1 MTGMLPRLVKDMETN
16 KICLQITL
24 GLHSATMP
32 VPDGFGAWSD
42 QLQLQ
47 FIESVVPEMIEGL
60 QAKVRADQ
68 RKLRSKS
75 EADA

>member
-1 MTGMLPRLVKDMETN
+1 MTGMTPRLVKDTETN
-16 KICLQITL
+16 QICLQITL
-24 GLHSATMP
+24 GKHSATIP
-32 VPDGFGAWSD
+32 VPDGFGRWSD

-60 QAKVRADQ
+60 QQKIRADQ

-75 EADA
+75 EADS